1 MKKTILLFLV
11 LCGSISAFAQPNLGS
26 LGDGNN
32 RGSKFQ
38 AGIMVVDFSKFNSQ
52 MQSDYGV
59 RFDSLLVHYGTS
71 GHTDAEGILHFY
83 NGFNYI
89 HPQKVRGDSAD
100 YRLSGWEWNIGL
112 FGGDLF
118 NNAEGFDLFFSLGFN
133 VGRLRLDQSLY
144 DGKNIRY
151 TNPFFAPFVQL
162 EPCIVFGSG
171 FNLGLRGFY
180 QYDVSDPDWNIKNA
194 DRLSPPLGKA
204 FMTGW
209 SAQLVIG
216 FSIN

>member
-1 MKKTILLFLV
+1 MKKIVAASLFLLSSM
-11 LCGSISAFAQPNLGS
+11 LCFAQPNLGN
-26 LGDGNN
+26 LADGNS

-38 AGIMVVDFSKFNSQ
+38 VGIMVADFSKFNTQ
-52 MQSDYGV
+52 MKSDYGV
-59 RFDSLLVHYGTS
+59 SFDSLLIHYGTS
-71 GHTDAEGILHFY
+71 SHTDADGAFHFY
-83 NGFNYI
+83 NGINFI

-118 NNAEGFDLFFSLGFN
+118 KNADGFDLFFSIGFN
-133 VGRLRLDQSLY
+133 VGRLRMDQSLY

-171 FNLGLRGFY
+171 FNLGVRGFY

-194 DRLSPPLGKA
+194 DRLIPPLGKA

-216 FSIN
+216 FSID

>member
-1 MKKTILLFLV
+1 MKKNLLLFIFL
-11 LCGSISAFAQPNLGS
+11 LCSGISMSQPNFGNLS
-26 LGDGNN
+26 DGNG

-38 AGIMVVDFSKFNSQ
+38 GGIMVADFSKFNTQ
-52 MQSDYGV
+52 MKADYNV
-59 RFDSLLVHYGTS
+59 TFDSLLVHYGTS
-71 GHTDAEGILHFY
+71 GHTDAEGVMHFFSA
-83 NGFNYI
+83 FNII
-89 HPQKVRGDSAD
+89 HPQKVRTDSAD
-100 YRLSGWEWNIGL
+100 YRLSGWAWNIGL

-118 NNAEGFDLFFSLGFN
+118 NNAEKFDLFFTLGFN
-133 VGRLRLDQSLY
+133 VGRTKLDQSLY

-151 TNPFFAPFVQL
+151 TNPFFSPFVQI

-171 FNLGLRGFY
+171 FNIGVRGFY

-194 DRLSPPLGKA
+194 DRLIPPLGKA

-216 FSIN
+216 FSID